1 MWKTCVNS
9 RDFRLNDMEKTI
21 LELNYIMK
29 SIILCR
35 INSYFANIKRKC
47 ILQTRMIDLIY
58 RIMNTG
64 IDYPVSCEL
73 THWPLGDVAVILKV

>member
-1 MWKTCVNS
+1 MWKICVNS
-9 RDFRLNDMEKTI
+9 RGFRQNDMEKTI

-35 INSYFANIKRKC
+35 IDSYFANIKRKC
-47 ILQTRMIDLIY
+47 ILQTRMIDLIH
-58 RIMNTG
+58 RMNTG
-64 IDYPVSCEL
+64 VDYHVSCEL